1 MRTLIIDS
9 MIDRVSLLQYL
20 QTWEGFSNP
29 EGEINQITVRW
40 QGTSRSQVVTV
51 EIGED
56 NFSAYAAIANAD
68 EIGTEELGQSAPG
81 LDIPEHFNLFL
92 YEFWPPVFYWCLNF
106 AADFAD
112 IESIERFRSEIILLA
127 NVCDIL
133 ESSLS
138 DEDKL

>member
-29 EGEINQITVRW
+29 EGEIYQITVRW

-68 EIGTEELGQSAPG
+68 EIGTEELGQSAAG

-106 AADFAD
+106 ASDFSD
-112 IESIERFRSEIILLA
+112 IESIERFRSEIISLA
-127 NVCDIL
+127 NVCDVI